1 MFWSQAGAR
10 KNLLF
15 AKLGYLSRW
24 GVRWA
29 DMKIGAS
36 LLILPDEGSDEAVRL
51 NCRLPPTNQLTDLTV
66 EGKGKSDM

>member
-1 MFWSQAGAR
+1 
-10 KNLLF
+10 
-15 AKLGYLSRW
+15 
-24 GVRWA
+24 
-29 DMKIGAS
+29 MKIGAS